1 MGTFMWLSLPKKY
14 SSSSSRDMVSANL
27 MMSTREMWPEPYHIM
42 RPYMDPTFTK
52 MVKEP
57 RTRTSRPPKYYIVI
71 AGTSVQYRPGIPN
84 PIAWYYDGHDKTVPE
99 LFGEWVAGSYD
110 PFPVDIYCIGNVI
123 QTEILDVCCSC
134 LLNCR
139 RSLGFLIIMLP
150 IGLHWLR
157 LSQTSR

>member
-1 MGTFMWLSLPKKY
+1 MHAQGVAHRDCALANIMMDA
-14 SSSSSRDMVSANL
+14 SSMYPDGFHPIHLDHA
-27 MMSTREMWPEPYHIM
+27 P
-42 RPYMDPTFTK
+42 DGFT
-52 MVKEP
+52 
-57 RTRTSRPPKYYIVI
+57 RTRSRPRSRANVKYYFIDFGESSIFQEGDERLVT
-71 AGTSVQYRPGIPN
+71 GVYGLDR
-84 PIAWYYDGHDKTVPE
+84 DVPE
-99 LFGEWVAGSYD
+99 YSEIVPYD

-134 LLNCR
+134 LLNCC